1 MSTVNIDIELLKEN
15 LKQKGYKLTPQ
26 RRAIVDIIIEKEG
39 EHLTAEEIYDEVKKV
54 CPDIGL
60 ATVYRTVSLLEEI
73 GVIFKL
79 DLNDGCSRYELVHS
93 EEQHRH
99 HHLVCNEC
107 KAVYEVQD
115 DLLDELEARIE
126 GTYGFKI
133 LDHSVKF
140 FGICAECCKK
150 HKGESEE

>member
-26 RRAIVDIIIEKEG
+26 RRAIVDVIIEKEG
-39 EHLTAEEIYDEVKKV
+39 EHLTAEEIYDEVKKI

-60 ATVYRTVSLLEEI
+60 ATVYRTVLLLEEI

-93 EEQHRH
+93 EEEHRH

-107 KAVYEVQD
+107 KAVFEVQD
-115 DLLDELEARIE
+115 DLLDELEYRIE
-126 GTYGFKI
+126 NTYGFKI

-140 FGICAECCKK
+140 FGICANCCKK
-150 HKGESEE
+150 QKGE

>member
-1 MSTVNIDIELLKEN
+1 MSNVNIDIESLKEN

-26 RRAIVDIIIEKEG
+26 RRAIVDVIIEKEG
-39 EHLTAEEIYDEVKKV
+39 EHLTAEEIYDEVKKI

-60 ATVYRTVSLLEEI
+60 ATVYRTVLLLEEV

-79 DLNDGCSRYELVHS
+79 DLNDGCRRYELVHS
-93 EEQHRH
+93 EETHRH

-107 KAVYEVQD
+107 RAVFEVQD
-115 DLLDELEARIE
+115 DLLDELEESIE
-126 GTYGFKI
+126 TTYGFKI

-140 FGICAECCKK
+140 FGVCSECCKK
-150 HKGESEE
+150 QKDE

>member
-1 MSTVNIDIELLKEN
+1 MNKANVDIELLKEN
-15 LKQKGYKLTPQ
+15 LKKKGYKLTPQ
-26 RRAIVDIIIEKEG
+26 RRAIVDVIIEKEG

-60 ATVYRTVSLLEEI
+60 ATVYRTVLLLEEV

-79 DLNDGCSRYELVHS
+79 DLNDGCSRYELA
-93 EEQHRH
+93 HRH

-115 DLLDELEARIE
+115 DLLEELEERIE
-126 GTYGFKI
+126 TTYGFRI

-140 FGICAECCKK
+140 FGICAKCCKK
-150 HKGESEE
+150 HKCESEE